1 MKFSRMSR
9 RISQTAEIELN
20 PEQLRAVE
28 HGEGPLL
35 VVAGAGTGKT
45 RVITERIRLLLKA
58 IRSFPV
64 KVFLGLTFT
73 DKAAE
78 EMKWRI
84 KKNVGERADAVTL
97 GTFHSFCNAILLEA
111 DPELRALDN
120 FDHWILLRRNIRQLE
135 LNLFRRLA
143 DPGEFLND
151 FVAFFSRCQ
160 DELVS
165 PEDYDRYVAAM
176 RAEMKSRRGQMEPD
190 AQKIQDE
197 ILAREEE
204 LARAYRV
211 SEGLLRERKMVT
223 FGAML
228 MQAVQMLRSNAAL
241 LARLRERYRYILVD
255 EFQDTNIAQLELLQL
270 LMNDRRNL
278 FVVGDH
284 NQAIYRFRGAS
295 FASLKQFLTRF
306 CGVSV
311 DSPESSWPRVHL
323 TQNYRSTKRILRVA
337 GTVAAESDNSRFI
350 PFTPLV
356 TQNAE
361 GDKIRIA
368 EFGRP
373 EEEAEWVAGEIDRLH
388 AAGTE
393 WREFAALYRKHTHR
407 KHLVEALNR
416 RQIPYVIKRLSILGS
431 TLIRDVMAYLRLIG
445 TPSDDVSCARI
456 IGIPYWKIEPKDLV
470 RLAERAAKSRG
481 KSLWD
486 EFESWCKEPAGAG
499 PPKGSRA
506 RELAAFIGEMRG
518 RARKLTAFEL
528 LAELIAEIGVAPVAA
543 DMDSYNLARLKDFV
557 EEWQKKEGRSLHD
570 FLGYLNF
577 FDEANGDI
585 FLQKEPVHDAVQLMT
600 VHSAKGLE
608 FPHVFILHLCKG
620 DFPSGVRRPVF
631 EFPAQLLKEEQPEG
645 DYQKLEE
652 RRLFYVA
659 LTRGRRMLTL
669 STIINKRKKRSEFF
683 DEVLGDAKIQ
693 KLDIQQIV
701 PRVAV
706 PEREETV
713 GSSSADASR
722 PMLFSAA
729 PEKAKAYS
737 RVAIWANAYK
747 PPRPEPL
754 QLSAS
759 AIETYQM
766 CPKKFLFSAV
776 WELRG
781 GPAAQMTFGNVMHST
796 IKEFVAE
803 VKKRKKVDFEEVS
816 AIYDR
821 FWSPAGYLDDYQE
834 EEYKKEGIEK
844 LGAFHASYSAA
855 PADVLMQEKRFE
867 LPMEKDVTVLGRID
881 QVNRIAGDDVE
892 VVDYKTGR
900 PKSQKDADTSLQ
912 LSLYALAARDV
923 LDLTPARLTFYNL
936 TTNEAVS
943 SARDEKSL
951 AKAREIV
958 ATTADLIRTGEYPA
972 KPGFV
977 CGFCDFQA
985 LCPAHEQ
992 FVTIRPARE
1001 IKTNLSG

>member
-1 MKFSRMSR
+1 MAKRS
-9 RISQTAEIELN
+9 SQTAEIELN

-45 RVITERIRLLLKA
+45 RVITERIRLLLESDPELPGES
-58 IRSFPV
+58 I
-64 KVFLGLTFT
+64 LGLTFT

-84 KKNVGERADAVTL
+84 KKHVGERADHVWL

-111 DPELRALDN
+111 NPELRALDN

-135 LNLFRRLA
+135 LNVFRRLA

-165 PEDYDRYVAAM
+165 PEDYDRYVAGLRADYETR
-176 RAEMKSRRGQMEPD
+176 RAEMDPD
-190 AQKIQDE
+190 ARKIQE
-197 ILAREEE
+197 ESLAREDE

-211 SEGLLRERKMVT
+211 SEALLRERKMVT

-228 MQAVQMLRSNAAL
+228 MQAVQMLRSNAPL
-241 LARLRERYRYILVD
+241 LARLRERFRYILVD

-270 LMNDRRNL
+270 LMNDKRNL

-306 CGVSV
+306 CGVSL
-311 DSPESSWPRVHL
+311 DTPEKRWPRVHL

-350 PFTPLV
+350 PFTPLM
-356 TQNAE
+356 TANPE

-373 EEEAEWVAGEIDRLH
+373 EEEAEWIASEIDRLH
-388 AAGTE
+388 AAGVE

-407 KHLVEALNR
+407 KYLVEALNR
-416 RQIPYVIKRLSILGS
+416 RQIPFVIKRLSILGS

-456 IGIPYWKIEPKDLV
+456 IAVPYWRIEPRDLV
-470 RLAERAAKSRG
+470 RVAERAAKSKG
-481 KSLWD
+481 QSLWN
-486 EFESWCKEPAGAG
+486 EFEAWCKEPAG
-499 PPKGSRA
+499 PPKKSRA
-506 RELAAFIGEMRG
+506 RELAAFIGEMRE
-518 RARKLTAFEL
+518 RAKKLSAYEL
-528 LAELIAEIGVAPVAA
+528 LLELIGKLGVAPLPA
-543 DMDSYNLARLKDFV
+543 DMDSYNLARLKEFV
-557 EEWQKKEGRSLHD
+557 EEWQKKGDGRTLHD
-570 FLGYLNF
+570 FLNYLNF
-577 FDEANGDI
+577 FEEADGDI

-631 EFPAQLLKEEQPEG
+631 EFPPRLLKEEQPEG

-693 KLDIQQIV
+693 KLDIQQLV
-701 PRVAV
+701 PRVVV

-713 GSSSADASR
+713 GSTAADASR
-722 PMLFSAA
+722 PQLFGAA
-729 PEKAKAYS
+729 SGETKAYS
-737 RVAIWANAYK
+737 RVALWARAFH

-759 AIETYQM
+759 AIETYQK
-766 CPKKFLFSAV
+766 CPMKFLFGTA

-781 GPAAQMTFGNVMHST
+781 GPAGQMTFGNVMHNT

-803 VKKRKKVDFEEVS
+803 LKKRKKIDFEEVS
-816 AIYDR
+816 GIYDR

-834 EEYKKEGIEK
+834 EEYKKEGLDELAK
-844 LGAFHASYSAA
+844 FHKSYAAA

-867 LPMEKDVTVLGRID
+867 LPMEKEVTVLGRID
-881 QVNRIAGDDVE
+881 QVNRIRGDEVE

-900 PKSQKDADTSLQ
+900 AKSQKDADSSLQ
-912 LSLYALAARDV
+912 LSLYALATREV
-923 LDLTPARLTFYNL
+923 LELKPERLTFYNL
-936 TTNEAVS
+936 TTNEAVTS
-943 SARDEKSL
+943 ERDEKAL
-951 AKAREIV
+951 AKAREAV
-958 ATTADLIRTGEYPA
+958 ATTADLIRAGEYPA
-972 KPGFV
+972 KPGLFAAIAIFGR
-977 CGFCDFQA
+977 CA
-985 LCPAHEQ
+985 L
-992 FVTIRPARE
+992 RMS
-1001 IKTNLSG
+1001 N

>member
-1 MKFSRMSR
+1 MAKRS
-9 RISQTAEIELN
+9 SQTAEIELN

-45 RVITERIRLLLKA
+45 RVITERIRLLLENDPELPGES
-58 IRSFPV
+58 I
-64 KVFLGLTFT
+64 LGLTFT

-84 KKNVGERADAVTL
+84 KKHVGERADHVWL
-97 GTFHSFCNAILLEA
+97 GTFHAFCNAILLEA
-111 DPELRALDN
+111 NPELRALDN

-135 LNLFRRLA
+135 LNVFRRLA

-165 PEDYDRYVAAM
+165 PEDYDRYVAGLHADYEAR
-176 RAEMKSRRGQMEPD
+176 RAEMEPD
-190 AQKIQDE
+190 ARKIQE
-197 ILAREEE
+197 ESLAREDE

-211 SEGLLRERKMVT
+211 SDALLRERKMVT

-228 MQAVQMLRSNAAL
+228 MQAVQMLRSNAPL

-270 LMNDRRNL
+270 LMNDKRNL

-306 CGVSV
+306 CGVSL
-311 DSPESSWPRVHL
+311 DTPEKRWPRVHL

-350 PFTPLV
+350 PFTPLM
-356 TQNAE
+356 TANPE

-373 EEEAEWVAGEIDRLH
+373 EEEAEWIASEIDRLH
-388 AAGTE
+388 AAGVE
-393 WREFAALYRKHTHR
+393 WRDFAALYRKHTHR
-407 KHLVEALNR
+407 KYLVEALNR
-416 RQIPYVIKRLSILGS
+416 RQIPFVIKRLSILGS
-431 TLIRDVMAYLRLIG
+431 TMIRDVMAYLRLIG

-456 IGIPYWKIEPKDLV
+456 IAVPYWRIEPRDLV
-470 RLAERAAKSRG
+470 RVAERAAKSKG
-481 KSLWD
+481 QSLWN
-486 EFESWCKEPAGAG
+486 EFEAWCKEPAG
-499 PPKGSRA
+499 PPKKSRA
-506 RELAAFIGEMRG
+506 RELAAFIGEMRE
-518 RARKLTAFEL
+518 RAKKLSAYEL
-528 LAELIAEIGVAPVAA
+528 LLELIGKLGVAPLSA
-543 DMDSYNLARLKDFV
+543 DMDSYNLARLKEFV
-557 EEWQKKEGRSLHD
+557 EEWQKKGDGRTLHD
-570 FLGYLNF
+570 FLNYLNF
-577 FDEANGDI
+577 FEEADGDI

-631 EFPAQLLKEEQPEG
+631 EFPPRLLKEEQPEG

-693 KLDIQQIV
+693 KLDIQQLV
-701 PRVAV
+701 PRVEV

-713 GSSSADASR
+713 GSAAADASR
-722 PMLFSAA
+722 PQLFGAA
-729 PEKAKAYS
+729 AGETKAYS
-737 RVAIWANAYK
+737 RVALWARAFH

-759 AIETYQM
+759 AIETYQK
-766 CPKKFLFSAV
+766 CPMKFLFSTA

-781 GPAAQMTFGNVMHST
+781 GPAGQMTFGNVMHNT

-803 VKKRKKVDFEEVS
+803 LKKRKKIDFEEVS
-816 AIYDR
+816 GIYDR

-834 EEYKKEGIEK
+834 EEYKKEGLDELAK
-844 LGAFHASYSAA
+844 FHKTYAAA

-867 LPMEKDVTVLGRID
+867 LPMEKEVTVLGRID
-881 QVNRIAGDDVE
+881 QVNRIRGDEVE

-900 PKSQKDADTSLQ
+900 AKSQKDADSSLQ
-912 LSLYALAARDV
+912 LSLYALAAREV
-923 LDLTPARLTFYNL
+923 LELKPARLTFYNL
-936 TTNEAVS
+936 TTNEAVTS
-943 SARDEKSL
+943 ERDEKAL
-951 AKAREIV
+951 AKAREAV
-958 ATTADLIRTGEYPA
+958 ATTADLIRAGEYPA

-977 CGFCDFQA
+977 CGYCDFRP

-992 FVTIRPARE
+992 LITIRP
-1001 IKTNLSG
+1001 SGK

>member
-1 MKFSRMSR
+1 MAKRS
-9 RISQTAEIELN
+9 SQTAEIELN

-45 RVITERIRLLLKA
+45 RVITERIRLLLENDPELPGES
-58 IRSFPV
+58 I
-64 KVFLGLTFT
+64 LGLTFT

-84 KKNVGERADAVTL
+84 KKHVGERADHVWL
-97 GTFHSFCNAILLEA
+97 GTFHGFCNAILLEA
-111 DPELRALDN
+111 NPELRALDN

-135 LNLFRRLA
+135 LNVFRRLA

-165 PEDYDRYVAAM
+165 PEDYDRYVAGLHADYETR
-176 RAEMKSRRGQMEPD
+176 RAEMEPD
-190 AQKIQDE
+190 ARKIQE
-197 ILAREEE
+197 ESLAREDE

-211 SEGLLRERKMVT
+211 SDALLRERKMVT

-228 MQAVQMLRSNAAL
+228 MQAVQMLRSNVPL
-241 LARLRERYRYILVD
+241 LERLRKRYRYILVD

-270 LMNDRRNL
+270 LMNDKRNL

-306 CGVSV
+306 CGVSL
-311 DSPESSWPRVHL
+311 DTPEKRWPRVHL

-350 PFTPLV
+350 PFTPLM
-356 TQNAE
+356 TANPE
-361 GDKIRIA
+361 GDKIRIV

-373 EEEAEWVAGEIDRLH
+373 EEEAEWIASEIERLH
-388 AAGTE
+388 AAGVE

-407 KHLVEALNR
+407 KYLVEALNR
-416 RQIPYVIKRLSILGS
+416 RQIPFVIKRLSILGS

-456 IGIPYWKIEPKDLV
+456 IAVPHWRIEPRDLV
-470 RLAERAAKSRG
+470 RVAERAAKSKG
-481 KSLWD
+481 QSLWN
-486 EFESWCKEPAGAG
+486 EFEAWCKEPAG
-499 PPKGSRA
+499 PPKKSRA
-506 RELAAFIGEMRG
+506 RELAAFIGEMRE
-518 RARKLTAFEL
+518 RAKKLSAYDL
-528 LAELIAEIGVAPVAA
+528 LLELIGKLGVAPLPA
-543 DMDSYNLARLKDFV
+543 DMDSYNLARLKEFV
-557 EEWQKKEGRSLHD
+557 EEWQKKGDGRSLHD
-570 FLGYLNF
+570 FLNYLNF
-577 FDEANGDI
+577 FEEADGDI

-631 EFPAQLLKEEQPEG
+631 EFPPRLLKEEQPEG

-693 KLDIQQIV
+693 KLDIQQLV
-701 PRVAV
+701 PRVVV

-713 GSSSADASR
+713 GSTAADASR
-722 PMLFSAA
+722 PQLFGAA
-729 PEKAKAYS
+729 SGETKAYS
-737 RVAIWANAYK
+737 RVALWARAFH

-759 AIETYQM
+759 AIETYQK
-766 CPKKFLFSAV
+766 CPMKFLFGTA

-781 GPAAQMTFGNVMHST
+781 GPAGQMTFGNVMHNT

-803 VKKRKKVDFEEVS
+803 LKKRKKIDFEEVS
-816 AIYDR
+816 GIYDR

-834 EEYKKEGIEK
+834 EEYKKEGLDELAK
-844 LGAFHASYSAA
+844 FHKSYAAA

-867 LPMEKDVTVLGRID
+867 LPMEKEVTVLGRID
-881 QVNRIAGDDVE
+881 QVNRIRGDEVE

-900 PKSQKDADTSLQ
+900 AKSQKDADSSLQ
-912 LSLYALAARDV
+912 LSLYALATREV
-923 LDLTPARLTFYNL
+923 LELKPERLTFYNL
-936 TTNEAVS
+936 TTNEAVTS
-943 SARDEKSL
+943 ERDEKAL
-951 AKAREIV
+951 AKAREAV
-958 ATTADLIRTGEYPA
+958 AATADLIRAGEYPA
-972 KPGFV
+972 KPGFI
-977 CGFCDFQA
+977 CGYCDFRP

-992 FVTIRPARE
+992 LITIRPAG
-1001 IKTNLSG
+1001 K

>member
-1 MKFSRMSR
+1 M
-9 RISQTAEIELN
+9 
-20 PEQLRAVE
+20 
-28 HGEGPLL
+28 L

-45 RVITERIRLLLKA
+45 RVITERIRLLLVK
-58 IRSFPV
+58 RSGASRRKHRRHSPSSS
-64 KVFLGLTFT
+64 L
-73 DKAAE
+73 AE

-84 KKNVGERADAVTL
+84 KKHVGERADAVTL

-143 DPGEFLND
+143 EPGEFLND

-165 PEDYDRYVAAM
+165 PADYDRDVAAM
-176 RAEMKSRRGQMEPD
+176 RAEMKARRGQMEPD

-197 ILAREEE
+197 MLAREEE

-241 LARLRERYRYILVD
+241 LERLRARYRYILVD
-255 EFQDTNIAQLELLQL
+255 EFQDTIAQLELLQL
-270 LMNDRRNL
+270 LMNERRNL

-356 TQNAE
+356 TQNSE

-373 EEEAEWVAGEIDRLH
+373 EEEAEWVASEIDRLH

-393 WREFAALYRKHTHR
+393 WREFAALYRKHAHR

-416 RQIPYVIKRLSILGS
+416 RQIPFVIKRLSILGS

-470 RLAERAAKSRG
+470 RLAERAAKSKG

-486 EFESWCKEPAGAG
+486 ELESWCKEPAGAG

-506 RELAAFIGEMRG
+506 RELTTFIVEMRG

-528 LAELIAEIGVAPVAA
+528 LTELIAEIGVAPVAA
-543 DMDSYNLARLKDFV
+543 EMDSYNLARLKDFV

-577 FDEANGDI
+577 FEEANGDI

-608 FPHVFILHLCKG
+608 FPHVFILQ
-620 DFPSGVRRPVF
+620 S
-631 EFPAQLLKEEQPEG
+631 
-645 DYQKLEE
+645 
-652 RRLFYVA
+652 
-659 LTRGRRMLTL
+659 
-669 STIINKRKKRSEFF
+669 
-683 DEVLGDAKIQ
+683 
-693 KLDIQQIV
+693 
-701 PRVAV
+701 
-706 PEREETV
+706 
-713 GSSSADASR
+713 
-722 PMLFSAA
+722 
-729 PEKAKAYS
+729 
-737 RVAIWANAYK
+737 
-747 PPRPEPL
+747 
-754 QLSAS
+754 
-759 AIETYQM
+759 
-766 CPKKFLFSAV
+766 
-776 WELRG
+776 
-781 GPAAQMTFGNVMHST
+781 
-796 IKEFVAE
+796 
-803 VKKRKKVDFEEVS
+803 
-816 AIYDR
+816 
-821 FWSPAGYLDDYQE
+821 
-834 EEYKKEGIEK
+834 
-844 LGAFHASYSAA
+844 
-855 PADVLMQEKRFE
+855 
-867 LPMEKDVTVLGRID
+867 
-881 QVNRIAGDDVE
+881 
-892 VVDYKTGR
+892 
-900 PKSQKDADTSLQ
+900 
-912 LSLYALAARDV
+912 
-923 LDLTPARLTFYNL
+923 
-936 TTNEAVS
+936 
-943 SARDEKSL
+943 
-951 AKAREIV
+951 AREIS
-958 ATTADLIRTGEYPA
+958 R
-972 KPGFV
+972 
-977 CGFCDFQA
+977 
-985 LCPAHEQ
+985 
-992 FVTIRPARE
+992 RE
-1001 IKTNLSG
+1001 CAGRFLNFRRGY

>member
-1 MKFSRMSR
+1 MAKRS
-9 RISQTAEIELN
+9 SQTAEIELN
-20 PEQLRAVE
+20 PEQLRAVQ

-45 RVITERIRLLLKA
+45 RVITERIRLLLENDPA
-58 IRSFPV
+58 LPGECI
-64 KVFLGLTFT
+64 LGLTFT

-84 KKNVGERADAVTL
+84 KKHVGERADHVWL
-97 GTFHSFCNAILLEA
+97 GTFHAFCNAILLEA
-111 DPELRALDN
+111 NPELRALDN
-120 FDHWILLRRNIRQLE
+120 FDHWILLRRNIRQLQ
-135 LNLFRRLA
+135 LNVFRRLA

-165 PEDYDRYVAAM
+165 PEDYDRYVAGLHADYEM
-176 RAEMKSRRGQMEPD
+176 RRTEMEPD
-190 AQKIQDE
+190 ARKIQE
-197 ILAREEE
+197 EMLAREDE

-211 SEGLLRERKMVT
+211 SEALLRERKMVT

-228 MQAVQMLRSNAAL
+228 MQAVQMLRSNAPL
-241 LARLRERYRYILVD
+241 LGRLRERYRYILVD

-270 LMNDRRNL
+270 LMNDQRNL

-306 CGVSV
+306 CGVSL
-311 DSPESSWPRVHL
+311 DMPEKRWPRVHL

-350 PFTPLV
+350 PFTPLM
-356 TQNAE
+356 TANPE

-373 EEEAEWVAGEIDRLH
+373 EEEAEWIASEIDRLH
-388 AAGTE
+388 AAGVE
-393 WREFAALYRKHTHR
+393 WRDFAALYRKHTHR
-407 KHLVEALNR
+407 KYLVEALNR
-416 RQIPYVIKRLSILGS
+416 RQIPFVIKRLSILGS

-456 IGIPYWKIEPKDLV
+456 IAVPYWRIEPRDLV
-470 RLAERAAKSRG
+470 RVAERAAKSKG
-481 KSLWD
+481 QSLWS
-486 EFESWCKEPAGAG
+486 EFEAWCKEPAG
-499 PPKGSRA
+499 PPKKSRA
-506 RELAAFIGEMRG
+506 RELAAFIGEMRE
-518 RARKLTAFEL
+518 RAKKLSAYDL
-528 LAELIAEIGVAPVAA
+528 LLELIGELGVAPLPA
-543 DMDSYNLARLKDFV
+543 DMDSYNLARLKEFV
-557 EEWQKKEGRSLHD
+557 EEWQKKRDGRSLHD
-570 FLGYLNF
+570 FLNYWNF
-577 FDEANGDI
+577 FEEADGDI

-631 EFPAQLLKEEQPEG
+631 EFPPRLLKEEQPEG

-693 KLDIQQIV
+693 KLDIQQLV
-701 PRVAV
+701 PRVLV

-713 GSSSADASR
+713 GSAAADASR
-722 PMLFSAA
+722 PQLFGAA
-729 PEKAKAYS
+729 SGETKAYS
-737 RVAIWANAYK
+737 RVALWARAYH

-759 AIETYQM
+759 AIETYQK
-766 CPKKFLFSAV
+766 CPMKFLFGTA

-781 GPAAQMTFGNVMHST
+781 GPAGQMTFGNVMHNT

-803 VKKRKKVDFEEVS
+803 LKKRKKVNFEEVS
-816 AIYDR
+816 GIYDR

-834 EEYKKEGIEK
+834 EEYKKEGLEELAK
-844 LGAFHASYSAA
+844 FHKSYAAA

-867 LPMEKDVTVLGRID
+867 LPMEKEVTVLGRID
-881 QVNRIAGDDVE
+881 QVNRIRGDEVE

-900 PKSQKDADTSLQ
+900 AKTQKDADSSLQ
-912 LSLYALAARDV
+912 LSLYALATREV
-923 LDLTPARLTFYNL
+923 LELKPERLTFYNL
-936 TTNEAVS
+936 TTNEAVTS
-943 SARDEKSL
+943 ERDEKAL
-951 AKAREIV
+951 AKAREAV
-958 ATTADLIRTGEYPA
+958 ATTADLIRAGEYPA
-972 KPGFV
+972 KPGFI
-977 CGFCDFQA
+977 CGYCDFRP

-992 FVTIRPARE
+992 LITIRPTG
-1001 IKTNLSG
+1001 K

>member
-1 MKFSRMSR
+1 MAKRS
-9 RISQTAEIELN
+9 SQTAEIELN

-45 RVITERIRLLLKA
+45 RVITERIRLLLENDPELPGES
-58 IRSFPV
+58 I
-64 KVFLGLTFT
+64 LGLTFT

-84 KKNVGERADAVTL
+84 KKHVGERADHVWL
-97 GTFHSFCNAILLEA
+97 GTFHGFCNAILLEA
-111 DPELRALDN
+111 NPELRALDN

-135 LNLFRRLA
+135 LNVFRRLA

-165 PEDYDRYVAAM
+165 PEDYDRYVAGLHADYETR
-176 RAEMKSRRGQMEPD
+176 RAEMEPD
-190 AQKIQDE
+190 ARKIQE
-197 ILAREEE
+197 ESLAREDE

-211 SEGLLRERKMVT
+211 SDALLRERKMVT

-228 MQAVQMLRSNAAL
+228 MQAVQMLRSNVPL
-241 LARLRERYRYILVD
+241 LERLRKRYRYILVD

-270 LMNDRRNL
+270 LMNDKRNL

-306 CGVSV
+306 CGVSL
-311 DSPESSWPRVHL
+311 DTPEKRWPRVHL

-350 PFTPLV
+350 PFTPLM
-356 TQNAE
+356 TANPE
-361 GDKIRIA
+361 GDKIRIV

-373 EEEAEWVAGEIDRLH
+373 EEEAEWIASEIERLH
-388 AAGTE
+388 AAGVE

-407 KHLVEALNR
+407 KYLVEALNR
-416 RQIPYVIKRLSILGS
+416 RQIPFVIKRLSILGS

-456 IGIPYWKIEPKDLV
+456 IAVPHWRIEPRDLV
-470 RLAERAAKSRG
+470 RVAERAAKSKG
-481 KSLWD
+481 QSLWN
-486 EFESWCKEPAGAG
+486 EFETWCKEPAG
-499 PPKGSRA
+499 PPKKSRA
-506 RELAAFIGEMRG
+506 RELAAFIGEMRE
-518 RARKLTAFEL
+518 RAKKLSAYDL
-528 LAELIAEIGVAPVAA
+528 LLELIGKLGVAPLPA
-543 DMDSYNLARLKDFV
+543 DMDSYNLARLKEFV
-557 EEWQKKEGRSLHD
+557 EEWQKKGDGRSLHD
-570 FLGYLNF
+570 FLNYLNF
-577 FDEANGDI
+577 FEEADGDI

-631 EFPAQLLKEEQPEG
+631 EFPPRLLKEEQPEG

-693 KLDIQQIV
+693 KLDIQQLV
-701 PRVAV
+701 PRVVV

-713 GSSSADASR
+713 GSTAADASR
-722 PMLFSAA
+722 PQLFGAA
-729 PEKAKAYS
+729 SGETKAYS
-737 RVAIWANAYK
+737 RVALWARAFH

-759 AIETYQM
+759 AIETYQK
-766 CPKKFLFSAV
+766 CPMKFLFGTA

-781 GPAAQMTFGNVMHST
+781 GPAGQMTFGNVMHNT

-803 VKKRKKVDFEEVS
+803 LKKRKKIDFEEVS
-816 AIYDR
+816 GIYDR

-834 EEYKKEGIEK
+834 EEYKKEGLDELAK
-844 LGAFHASYSAA
+844 FHKSYAAA

-867 LPMEKDVTVLGRID
+867 LPMEKEVTVLGRID
-881 QVNRIAGDDVE
+881 QVNRIRGDEVE

-900 PKSQKDADTSLQ
+900 AKSQKDADSSLQ
-912 LSLYALAARDV
+912 LSLYALATREV
-923 LDLTPARLTFYNL
+923 LELKPERLTFYNL
-936 TTNEAVS
+936 TTNEAVTS
-943 SARDEKSL
+943 ERDEKAL
-951 AKAREIV
+951 AKAREAV
-958 ATTADLIRTGEYPA
+958 ATTADLIRAGEYPA
-972 KPGFV
+972 KPGFI
-977 CGFCDFQA
+977 CGYCDFRP

-992 FVTIRPARE
+992 LVTIRPVT
-1001 IKTNLSG
+1001 K

>member
-1 MKFSRMSR
+1 MAKRSSP
-9 RISQTAEIELN
+9 TAEIELN
-20 PEQLRAVE
+20 PEQLRAVQ
-28 HGEGPLL
+28 HSEGPLL

-45 RVITERIRLLLKA
+45 RVITERIRSLLESDPELPGES
-58 IRSFPV
+58 I
-64 KVFLGLTFT
+64 LGLTFT

-84 KKNVGERADAVTL
+84 KKHVGERADHVWL
-97 GTFHSFCNAILLEA
+97 GTFHGFCNAILLEA
-111 DPELRALDN
+111 NPELRALDN

-135 LNLFRRLA
+135 LNVFRRLA

-165 PEDYDRYVAAM
+165 PEDYDRYVAGLHADYETR
-176 RAEMKSRRGQMEPD
+176 RAEMEPD
-190 AQKIQDE
+190 ARKIQE
-197 ILAREEE
+197 ESLAREDE

-211 SEGLLRERKMVT
+211 SDALLRERKMVT

-228 MQAVQMLRSNAAL
+228 MQAVQMLRSNVPL
-241 LARLRERYRYILVD
+241 LERLRKRYRYILVD

-270 LMNDRRNL
+270 LMNDKRNL

-306 CGVSV
+306 CGVSL
-311 DSPESSWPRVHL
+311 DTPEKRWPRVHL

-350 PFTPLV
+350 PFTPLM
-356 TQNAE
+356 TANPE
-361 GDKIRIA
+361 GDKIRIV

-373 EEEAEWVAGEIDRLH
+373 EEEAEWIASEIERLH
-388 AAGTE
+388 AAGVE

-407 KHLVEALNR
+407 KYLVEALNR
-416 RQIPYVIKRLSILGS
+416 RQIPFVIKRLSILGS

-456 IGIPYWKIEPKDLV
+456 IAVPHWRIEPRDLV
-470 RLAERAAKSRG
+470 RVAERAAKSKG
-481 KSLWD
+481 QSLWN
-486 EFESWCKEPAGAG
+486 EFEAWCKEPAG
-499 PPKGSRA
+499 PPKKSRA
-506 RELAAFIGEMRG
+506 RELAAFIGEMRE
-518 RARKLTAFEL
+518 RAKKLSAYDL
-528 LAELIAEIGVAPVAA
+528 LLELIGKLGVAPLPA
-543 DMDSYNLARLKDFV
+543 DMDSYNLARLKEFV
-557 EEWQKKEGRSLHD
+557 EEWQKKGDGRSLHD
-570 FLGYLNF
+570 FLNYLNF
-577 FDEANGDI
+577 FEEADGDI

-631 EFPAQLLKEEQPEG
+631 EFPPRLLKEEQPEG

-693 KLDIQQIV
+693 KLDIQQLV
-701 PRVAV
+701 PRVVV

-713 GSSSADASR
+713 GSTAADASR
-722 PMLFSAA
+722 PQLFGAA
-729 PEKAKAYS
+729 SGETKAYS
-737 RVAIWANAYK
+737 RVALWARAFH

-759 AIETYQM
+759 AIETYQK
-766 CPKKFLFSAV
+766 CPMKFLFGTA

-781 GPAAQMTFGNVMHST
+781 GPAGQMTFGNVMHNT

-803 VKKRKKVDFEEVS
+803 LKKRKKIDFEEVS
-816 AIYDR
+816 GIYDR

-834 EEYKKEGIEK
+834 EEYKKEGLDELAK
-844 LGAFHASYSAA
+844 FHKSYAAA

-867 LPMEKDVTVLGRID
+867 LPMEKEVTVLGRID
-881 QVNRIAGDDVE
+881 QVNRIRGDEVE

-900 PKSQKDADTSLQ
+900 AKSQKDADSSLQ
-912 LSLYALAARDV
+912 LSLYALATREV
-923 LDLTPARLTFYNL
+923 LELKPERLTFYNL
-936 TTNEAVS
+936 TTNEAVTS
-943 SARDEKSL
+943 ERDEKAL
-951 AKAREIV
+951 AKAREAV
-958 ATTADLIRTGEYPA
+958 ATTADLIRAGEYPA
-972 KPGFV
+972 KPGFI
-977 CGFCDFQA
+977 CGYCDFRP

-992 FVTIRPARE
+992 LVTIRPVT
-1001 IKTNLSG
+1001 K

>member
-1 MKFSRMSR
+1 MAKRS
-9 RISQTAEIELN
+9 SQTAEIELN
-20 PEQLRAVE
+20 PEQLRAVQ
-28 HGEGPLL
+28 HSEGPLL

-45 RVITERIRLLLKA
+45 RVITERIRSLLESDPELPGES
-58 IRSFPV
+58 I
-64 KVFLGLTFT
+64 LGLTFT

-84 KKNVGERADAVTL
+84 KKHVGERADHVWL
-97 GTFHSFCNAILLEA
+97 GTFHGFCNAILLEA
-111 DPELRALDN
+111 NPELRALDN

-135 LNLFRRLA
+135 LNVFRRLA

-165 PEDYDRYVAAM
+165 PEDYDRYVAGLHADYETR
-176 RAEMKSRRGQMEPD
+176 RAEMEPD
-190 AQKIQDE
+190 ARKIQE
-197 ILAREEE
+197 ESLAREDE

-211 SEGLLRERKMVT
+211 SDALLRERKMVT

-228 MQAVQMLRSNAAL
+228 MQAVQMLRSNVPL
-241 LARLRERYRYILVD
+241 LERLRKRYRYILVD

-270 LMNDRRNL
+270 LMNDKRNL

-306 CGVSV
+306 CGVSL
-311 DSPESSWPRVHL
+311 DTPEKRWPRVHL

-350 PFTPLV
+350 PFTPLM
-356 TQNAE
+356 TANPE
-361 GDKIRIA
+361 GDKIRIV

-373 EEEAEWVAGEIDRLH
+373 EEEAEWIASEIERLH
-388 AAGTE
+388 AAGVE

-407 KHLVEALNR
+407 KYLVEALNR
-416 RQIPYVIKRLSILGS
+416 RQIPFVIKRLSILGS

-456 IGIPYWKIEPKDLV
+456 IAVPHWRIEPRDLV
-470 RLAERAAKSRG
+470 RVAERAAKSKG
-481 KSLWD
+481 QSLWN
-486 EFESWCKEPAGAG
+486 EFEAWCKEPAG
-499 PPKGSRA
+499 PPKKSRA
-506 RELAAFIGEMRG
+506 RELAAFIGEMRE
-518 RARKLTAFEL
+518 RAKKLSAYDL
-528 LAELIAEIGVAPVAA
+528 LLELIGKLGVAPLPA
-543 DMDSYNLARLKDFV
+543 DMDSYNLARLKEFV
-557 EEWQKKEGRSLHD
+557 EEWQKKGDGRSLHD
-570 FLGYLNF
+570 FLNYLNF
-577 FDEANGDI
+577 FEEADGDI

-631 EFPAQLLKEEQPEG
+631 EFPPRLLKEEQPEG

-693 KLDIQQIV
+693 KLDIQQLV
-701 PRVAV
+701 PRVVV

-713 GSSSADASR
+713 GSTAADASR
-722 PMLFSAA
+722 PQLFGAA
-729 PEKAKAYS
+729 SGETKAYS
-737 RVAIWANAYK
+737 RVALWARAFH

-759 AIETYQM
+759 AIETYQK
-766 CPKKFLFSAV
+766 CPMKFLFGTA

-781 GPAAQMTFGNVMHST
+781 GPAGQMTFGNVMHNT

-803 VKKRKKVDFEEVS
+803 LKKRKKIDFEEVS
-816 AIYDR
+816 GIYDR

-834 EEYKKEGIEK
+834 EEYKKEGLDELAK
-844 LGAFHASYSAA
+844 FHKSYAAA

-867 LPMEKDVTVLGRID
+867 LPMEKEVTVLGRID
-881 QVNRIAGDDVE
+881 QVNRIRGDEVE

-900 PKSQKDADTSLQ
+900 AKSQKDADSSLQ
-912 LSLYALAARDV
+912 LSLYALATREV
-923 LDLTPARLTFYNL
+923 LELKPERLTFYNL
-936 TTNEAVS
+936 TTNEAVTS
-943 SARDEKSL
+943 ERDEKAL
-951 AKAREIV
+951 AKAREAV
-958 ATTADLIRTGEYPA
+958 ATTADLIRAGEYPA
-972 KPGFV
+972 KPGFI
-977 CGFCDFQA
+977 CGYCDFRP

-992 FVTIRPARE
+992 LVTIRPVT
-1001 IKTNLSG
+1001 K